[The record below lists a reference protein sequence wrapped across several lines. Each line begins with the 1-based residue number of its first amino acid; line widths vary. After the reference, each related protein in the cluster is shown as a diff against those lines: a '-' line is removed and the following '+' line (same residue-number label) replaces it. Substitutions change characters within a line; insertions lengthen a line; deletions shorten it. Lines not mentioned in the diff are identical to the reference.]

1 MFGAIVVYKDKS
13 GNPKSLKLMLII
25 LGFFWSAVCVVI
37 VAIIRLLF
45 DSLKVTTSVADYD
58 IFVAPVV
65 EETLKFT
72 FIFVFWYLKTTRST
86 ETSIELTDILLFGAC
101 FGIGYGLV
109 EKFAV
114 LLTNITQVNGVVI
127 LHKVLPPTFLH
138 FFTSLIHSYNT
149 FGISILRKNLIWSV
163 ALFFSAIALHMLFNF
178 FMVSVEVS
186 AIF

>member
-1 MFGAIVVYKDKS
+1 
-13 GNPKSLKLMLII
+13 MLLI

-37 VAIIRLLF
+37 VAIIRLLL
-45 DSLKVTTSVADYD
+45 DNLKVTTSVADYE
-58 IFVAPVV
+58 IFFAPLV

-72 FIFVFWYLKTTRST
+72 FIFVFWYLKATRST

-114 LLTNITQVNGVVI
+114 LLTDITQVNEAVI
-127 LHKVLPPTFLH
+127 LHKVVPSTSLH

-149 FGISILRKNLIWSV
+149 FGILVLRKNLIWSV
-163 ALFFSAIALHMLFNF
+163 ALFFSAIAFHMLFNF
-178 FMVSVEVS
+178 CMVSLEAS